1 MENQGV
7 EGVLVGGE
15 EGTKKTITH
24 NGYENRERREK
35 KKREMERPPSPSK
48 RQIRVVH
55 R

>member
-24 NGYENRERREK
+24 NGYENRERRE
-35 KKREMERPPSPSK
+35 RWERPPSPSK